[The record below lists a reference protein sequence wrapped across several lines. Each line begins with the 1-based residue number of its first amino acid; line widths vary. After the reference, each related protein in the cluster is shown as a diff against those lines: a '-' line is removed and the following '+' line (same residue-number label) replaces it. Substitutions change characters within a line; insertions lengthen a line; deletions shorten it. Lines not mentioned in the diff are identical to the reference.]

1 MIARPTYKVCRRL
14 GAGVYDKCQTQKYT
28 LSEAKHAK
36 NLGSSHRR
44 KTLSDFG
51 KQLIEKQRVRFAYGI
66 TERQLRKY
74 IDEANRAK
82 LLGVDPIVRVIEQL
96 ETRLDNIVYKLGL
109 APSRRG
115 ARQLVSHGHIL
126 VNNVRT
132 TIPSRTVYEG
142 DLISVRKR
150 TQGLPVM
157 DKIKKGIEE
166 ATLPV
171 WMVFDI
177 KKLEGK
183 VTAKPT
189 PENTEMPGAIDA
201 ILEFYSR

>member
-1 MIARPTYKVCRRL
+1 MKVQPTYKVCRRL

-36 NLGSSHRR
+36 SSGARRR
-44 KTLSDFG
+44 KGLSDFG
-51 KQLIEKQRVRFAYGI
+51 KQLVEKQRVRFAYGI

-74 IDEANRAK
+74 IAEANRVK
-82 LLGVDPIVRVIEQL
+82 LLGVDPVVRVVEQL
-96 ETRLDNIVYKLGL
+96 EMRLDNVVYKLGL
-109 APSRRG
+109 APTRRA

-132 TIPSRTVYEG
+132 TIPSRTMYEG
-142 DLISVRKR
+142 DSVQIRKR
-150 TQGLPVM
+150 TQTLPVM
-157 DKIKKGIEE
+157 EKIKAQVGEVD
-166 ATLPV
+166 LPTWV
-171 WMVFDI
+171 TFDI

-183 VTAKPT
+183 VTARPT
-189 PENTEMPGAIDA
+189 PENTEMPGAVDA